1 MQNDFVKLF
10 NTSALTYFD
19 RLLYTYAACYCADGK
34 TIPAAPAFVRA
45 LFFPYDSISL
55 RRISLSVERL
65 ISGGF
70 FALENGRLSP
80 ALPDEK
86 FLFFSACEKREDKR
100 KATKETERKEAKE
113 RIKKITEK
121 KKERE
126 TSHPLSPQKKENPEE
141 NFGEQAGYFA
151 ELESLG
157 VKNAGYA
164 EGIDY
169 PVLIEKIRKS
179 RYLSA
184 GKPFAWIVDHY
195 ADIIA
200 DKYENFAPIK
210 QDLPARRAVSSTHF
224 ANERHYTKEQLD
236 GIITDVDDLEI

>member
-55 RRISLSVERL
+55 RRISLSVEKL

-70 FALENGRLSP
+70 FTLENGMISP
-80 ALPDEK
+80 ALPSEDY
-86 FLFFSACEKREDKR
+86 FFTLRNNREEER
-100 KATKETERKEAKE
+100 RETKEKERKVAKE
-113 RIKKITEK
+113 KIKKITENK
-121 KKERE
+121 EERE
-126 TSHPLSPQKKENPEE
+126 SSHPLSPQKKENPEE
-141 NFGEQAGYFA
+141 VFGKQNGYIS

-179 RYLSA
+179 KFLSA

-210 QDLPARRAVSSTHF
+210 QDLPARRAASSTHF

-236 GIITDVDDLEI
+236 AMITDVDALEI